1 MTAFAPMF
9 DPPFL
14 ICDAFCSVLRGLRGI
29 SIKVGSRACR
39 LWRITAA
46 LEQTYT

>member
-14 ICDAFCSVLRGLRGI
+14 ICDACCAVLRGLRRF
-29 SIKVGSRACR
+29 KDWVADWP
-39 LWRITAA
+39 LPM
-46 LEQTYT
+46 